1 MVAVSFGLGG
11 RVAVVTG
18 ASSGIGRAVA
28 LGLGAQGVA
37 VACVARDPDRLD
49 AVVGEL
55 RGLGARAIACTA
67 DVRDEDAVD
76 AAVGAAEAQLGPVTL
91 AVNSAGVAS
100 AAPALE
106 MPTSQFADVVDVN
119 LTGVFRS
126 CRAEGRAMRRAG
138 GGAIVNIASMSATIA
153 NRGLHQGHYNAS
165 KAGVVHLGR
174 TLAWELAPDG
184 IRVNTVSPGYTLT
197 PMAMRPEQVDL
208 MVGYAADTPV
218 GRNAEPEEV
227 VGPVAF
233 LLSDAASFVTGVDL
247 LVDGGHTI
255 W

>member
-1 MVAVSFGLGG
+1 MGVSFGLGG

-28 LGLGAQGVA
+28 LGLGDQGVA
-37 VACVARDPDRLD
+37 VACVARDAERLHD
-49 AVVGEL
+49 VVTEL
-55 RGLGARAIACTA
+55 RDLGARAIAWSA
-67 DVRDEDAVD
+67 DVREEGAVD

-91 AVNSAGVAS
+91 AVNAAGIAN

-106 MPTSQFADVVDVN
+106 MPTVQFTDVLAVN
-119 LTGVFRS
+119 LVGVFTS
-126 CRAEGRAMRRAG
+126 CRAQGRAMQRAG
-138 GGAIVNIASMSATIA
+138 GGSIVNIASMSGSIA

-165 KAGVVHLGR
+165 KAGVIHLGR
-174 TLAWELAPDG
+174 TLAWELAPHG
-184 IRVNTVSPGYTLT
+184 VRVNTVSPGYTLT
-197 PMAMRPEQVDL
+197 PMAARPEQVDL
-208 MVGYAADTPV
+208 MAGYAADTPM
-218 GRNAEPEEV
+218 GRNAQPEEV

>member
-1 MVAVSFGLGG
+1 MGVSFGLDG

-28 LGLGAQGVA
+28 LGLGEQGVA
-37 VACVARDPDRLD
+37 VACVARPSDRLD
-49 AVVGEL
+49 GVVAEL
-55 RGLGARAIACTA
+55 RDSGARAVACPA
-67 DVRDEDAVD
+67 DVRDESAVD
-76 AAVGAAEAQLGPVTL
+76 AAVATAEAELGPVVL
-91 AVNSAGVAS
+91 AVNSAGIAN

-106 MPTSQFADVVDVN
+106 MPTAQFTEVLDVN
-119 LTGVFRS
+119 LTGVFTS
-126 CRAEGRAMRRAG
+126 CRAQGRAMRRAG
-138 GGAIVNIASMSATIA
+138 GGSIVNIASMSGTIA

-165 KAGVVHLGR
+165 KAGVIHLGR
-174 TLAWELAPDG
+174 TLAWELAPHG
-184 IRVNTVSPGYTLT
+184 VRVNTVSPGYTLT
-197 PMAMRPEQVDL
+197 PMAARPEQVDL
-208 MVGYAADTPV
+208 MAGYAADTPL

-227 VGPVAF
+227 FGPVAF

>member
-1 MVAVSFGLGG
+1 MGVSFGLGG

-37 VACVARDPDRLD
+37 VACVARPSDRLD
-49 AVVGEL
+49 DVVAEL
-55 RGLGARAIACTA
+55 RDSGARAVACPA
-67 DVRDEDAVD
+67 DVRDESAVD
-76 AAVGAAEAQLGPVTL
+76 AAVATAEAELGPVVL
-91 AVNSAGVAS
+91 AVNSAGTAN

-106 MPTSQFADVVDVN
+106 MPTAQFTEVLDVN
-119 LTGVFRS
+119 LTGVFTS
-126 CRAEGRAMRRAG
+126 CRAQGRAMRRAG
-138 GGAIVNIASMSATIA
+138 GGSIVNIASMSGTIA

-165 KAGVVHLGR
+165 KAGVIHLGR
-174 TLAWELAPDG
+174 TLAWELAPHG
-184 IRVNTVSPGYTLT
+184 VRVNTVSPGYTLT
-197 PMAMRPEQVDL
+197 PMAARPEQVDL
-208 MVGYAADTPV
+208 MAGYAADTPL

-227 VGPVAF
+227 FGPVAF

>member
-1 MVAVSFGLGG
+1 MGVSFGLDG

-37 VACVARDPDRLD
+37 VACVARPSDRLD
-49 AVVGEL
+49 GVVAEL
-55 RGLGARAIACTA
+55 RERGARAVACPA
-67 DVRDEDAVD
+67 DVRDESAVD
-76 AAVGAAEAQLGPVTL
+76 AAVATAEAELGPVVL
-91 AVNSAGVAS
+91 AVNSAGIAN

-106 MPTSQFADVVDVN
+106 MPTAQFTEVLDVN
-119 LTGVFRS
+119 LTGVFTS
-126 CRAEGRAMRRAG
+126 CRAQGRAMRRAG
-138 GGAIVNIASMSATIA
+138 GGSIVNIASMSGTIA

-165 KAGVVHLGR
+165 KAGVIHLGR
-174 TLAWELAPDG
+174 TLAWELAPHG
-184 IRVNTVSPGYTLT
+184 VRVNTVSPGYTLT
-197 PMAMRPEQVDL
+197 PMAARPEQVDL
-208 MVGYAADTPV
+208 MAGYAADTPL

-227 VGPVAF
+227 FGPVAF

>member
-1 MVAVSFGLGG
+1 MGVSFGLDG

-37 VACVARDPDRLD
+37 VACVARPSDRLD
-49 AVVGEL
+49 DVVAEL
-55 RGLGARAIACTA
+55 RDSGARAVACPA
-67 DVRDEDAVD
+67 DVRDESAVD
-76 AAVGAAEAQLGPVTL
+76 AAVATAEAELGPVVL
-91 AVNSAGVAS
+91 AVNSAGTAN

-106 MPTSQFADVVDVN
+106 MPTAQFTEVLDVN
-119 LTGVFRS
+119 LTGVFTS
-126 CRAEGRAMRRAG
+126 CRAQGRAMRRAG
-138 GGAIVNIASMSATIA
+138 GGSIVNIASMSGTIA

-165 KAGVVHLGR
+165 KAGVIHLGR
-174 TLAWELAPDG
+174 TLAWELAPHG
-184 IRVNTVSPGYTLT
+184 VRVNTVSPGYTLT
-197 PMAMRPEQVDL
+197 PMAARPEQVDL
-208 MVGYAADTPV
+208 MAGYAADTPL

-227 VGPVAF
+227 FGPVAF

>member
-1 MVAVSFGLGG
+1 MGVSFGLDG

-37 VACVARDPDRLD
+37 VACVARPSDRLD
-49 AVVGEL
+49 GVVAEL
-55 RGLGARAIACTA
+55 RERGSRAVACPA
-67 DVRDEDAVD
+67 DVRDESAVD
-76 AAVGAAEAQLGPVTL
+76 AAVATAEAELGPVVL
-91 AVNSAGVAS
+91 AVNSAGIAN

-106 MPTSQFADVVDVN
+106 MPTAQFTEVLDVN
-119 LTGVFRS
+119 LTGVFTS
-126 CRAEGRAMRRAG
+126 CRAQGRAMRRAG
-138 GGAIVNIASMSATIA
+138 GGSIVNIASMSGTIA

-165 KAGVVHLGR
+165 KAGVIHLGR
-174 TLAWELAPDG
+174 TLAWELAPHG
-184 IRVNTVSPGYTLT
+184 VRVNTVSPGYTLT
-197 PMAMRPEQVDL
+197 PMAARPEQVDL
-208 MVGYAADTPV
+208 MAGYAADTPL

-227 VGPVAF
+227 FGPVAF